1 MRIKRITRKTK
12 MINKKKIEK
21 GVSMILEGIGEDVKR
36 EGLRETPRR
45 VAEFYEEIFCGI
57 FENPKEELK
66 LYSVPNQDE
75 MIIAK
80 KIPFY
85 SLCEHHLL
93 PFFGKAHIAYIP
105 RNNKITGFSR
115 LSRVVEVLASRPQ
128 LQERFTAQIADC
140 LMQGLRP
147 KGVLVI
153 VEAEHLCLSMRGIK
167 KPGSLTVTLAM
178 RGVLR
183 KDSIRAEAFAL
194 IKGR

>member
-1 MRIKRITRKTK
+1 MRIKRITRKTR

-66 LYSVPNQDE
+66 LYTVPNQDE

-128 LQERFTAQIADC
+128 LQERFTSQVADC

-153 VEAEHLCLSMRGIK
+153 VEAEHLCLSMRGLK

-178 RGVLR
+178 RGNLR